1 MERNKDPLL
10 VTVAVEQY
18 EELIRAVNNTPNV
31 PIEVRQAARALD
43 HHASKFN
50 RVNVQL
56 RRKAVHRA
64 KEALRKE
71 RRQLI
76 GWAMTSRD
84 NASFYLPAVAHR
96 LRSLEDE
103 RRTQAG
109 FVKVKILSTTNSIM
123 REHHPMINK
132 DMLVVEAFQMRHDGD
147 GTADIDFSS
156 RDRFNWVNPRSLAVM
171 AVHPEELFVNLN
183 SYKNLISLRDAR
195 AAIQGSR
202 CPDVAVTDEEIR
214 RLVQQRTLGFFRG
227 YR

>member
-18 EELIRAVNNTPNV
+18 EELIRAVNNTANV
-31 PIEVRQAARALD
+31 PMAVRQAARALD

-64 KEALRKE
+64 KEALRAE
-71 RRQLI
+71 RRRLI
-76 GWAMTSRD
+76 GWTMTSRD
-84 NASFYLPAVAHR
+84 SASFYLPTAAHR
-96 LRSLEDE
+96 LRAIDNE

-109 FVKVKILSTTNSIM
+109 FVKVKILSTTNGIM
-123 REHHPMINK
+123 REHHPMVDK
-132 DMLVVEAFQMRHDGD
+132 DMLVVEAFGMRGGD
-147 GTADIDFSS
+147 DDMADIDFSS
-156 RDRFNWVNPRSLAVM
+156 RDRFNWVNPRSIAVM

-183 SYKNLISLRDAR
+183 SYQNLISLREAH
-195 AAIQGSR
+195 AVIQGRR
-202 CPDVAVTDEEIR
+202 CPDVTVSDEEIQ
-214 RLVQQRTLGFFRG
+214 RLIQQRTLGFLKV